1 MMTLI
6 VGVDELI
13 HQDFITGSTTKRLK
27 VVTVHDRLVR
37 ETSDRIGDAAH
48 SGLNEAR
55 TFRYVLV

>member
-1 MMTLI
+1 MCYRMMTLI

-37 ETSDRIGDAAH
+37 ETSDMIGDAAH
-48 SGLNEAR
+48 S
-55 TFRYVLV
+55 Y